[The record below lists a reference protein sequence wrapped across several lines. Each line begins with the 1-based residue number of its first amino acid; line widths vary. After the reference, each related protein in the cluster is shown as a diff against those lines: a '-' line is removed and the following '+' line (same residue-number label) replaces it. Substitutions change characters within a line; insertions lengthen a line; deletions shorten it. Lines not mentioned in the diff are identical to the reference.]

1 MWWTATFNF
10 FREETYFIKQ
20 ISIALRDFI
29 ITNVTNAEN
38 LQQDVR
44 DSDAAAQGAPPWNS
58 SSAVIQSESLQER

>member
-1 MWWTATFNF
+1 MRWTATFNF

-20 ISIALRDFI
+20 ISIALQDFI

-44 DSDAAAQGAPPWNS
+44 DSDAAAQGAPP
-58 SSAVIQSESLQER
+58 